1 MKKIVGVLILIS
13 FHSFLNGQE
22 EQKTSKL
29 SLDGD
34 FRFRIEQDW
43 DSKKSD
49 GTYREDRTRLRYRLR
64 FGLTYKYQDWVS
76 FGARIRTGDPKKQQD
91 PQLTLGSGNKEFGG
105 LPIAL
110 EKAYAEFYYNWL
122 TAWIGKNKYPFEK
135 QNELFWSDNVFP
147 DGIAIKTKFNFEASF
162 LQSLSINAG
171 HFIVATNGTSLS
183 EDSFFQGLQAVGSFL
198 NNKITFYPSIY
209 YFNKMP
215 DIPDGNETYTVDY
228 SILNLGAKIQILD
241 SPKIV
246 TGIDYYSNLK
256 NLNENNN
263 IPQDFKNQKNGI
275 VASASLGK
283 LNDKG
288 DWKFQITYASLEK
301 YAAVDF
307 LAQND
312 WARWD
317 YSSQGS
323 PDGRLTNFKG
333 FEFMAG
339 YMLGKKM
346 NLKLRFFTVQ
356 QLISTGIGKENGN
369 RVRLDFNIAL

>member
-1 MKKIVGVLILIS
+1 MKKIVAVLLLLFIY
-13 FHSFLNGQE
+13 SFLIAQE
-22 EQKTSKL
+22 DQNTSKL
-29 SLDGD
+29 SFNGD

-43 DSKKSD
+43 HSKKSD

-64 FGLTYKYQDWVS
+64 FGISYSYKNWVS

-110 EKAYAEFYYNWL
+110 EKAYAEFYHNWL
-122 TAWIGKNKYPFEK
+122 TAWIGKNTYPFEK

-147 DGIAIKTKFNFEASF
+147 EGVAIKAKFNIETSL
-162 LQSLSINAG
+162 LQSISINAG
-171 HFIVATNGTSLS
+171 HFIVITNGTSFRK
-183 EDSFFQGLQAVGSFL
+183 DSYFQGLQAVGSFL
-198 NNKITFYPSIY
+198 NNKIIFYPSIY

-215 DIPDGNETYTVDY
+215 DIPDGNETYAINY
-228 SILNLGAKIQILD
+228 SILNLGTKAQILD
-241 SPKIV
+241 KPKIV
-246 TGIDYYSNLK
+246 TGIDYYFNLSDLEK
-256 NLNENNN
+256 NSS
-263 IPQDFKNQKNGI
+263 IPQDFTNQKEGVI
-275 VASASLGK
+275 ASSSLGN
-283 LNDKG
+283 LNKKG
-288 DWKFQITYASLEK
+288 DWKVLVTYTYLEK

-312 WARWD
+312 WTRWD

-339 YMLGKKM
+339 YMLGEKM
-346 NLKLRFFTVQ
+346 NLKLRFFVVN
-356 QLISTGIGKENGN
+356 QLVPFGITKESGN

>member
-1 MKKIVGVLILIS
+1 MKRIVGVVFLIFIQ
-13 FHSFLNGQE
+13 SFLNAQE
-22 EQKTSKL
+22 DQKASKL
-29 SLDGD
+29 SFNGD

-64 FGLTYKYQDWVS
+64 FGFTYDYQDWVS

-105 LPIAL
+105 LQVAL
-110 EKAYAEFYYNWL
+110 EKAYAEFYHNWL
-122 TAWIGKNKYPFEK
+122 TAWIGKNTYPFEK

-147 DGIAIKTKFNFEASF
+147 EGVAIKTKFNFDNSV

-171 HFIVATNGTSLS
+171 HFINATNGTSFS
-183 EDSFFQGLQAVGSFL
+183 EDSYFQGLQAVGSFL
-198 NNKITFYPSIY
+198 NNKVVFYPSIY

-215 DIPDGNETYTVDY
+215 DIPDGNETYLIDY
-228 SILNLGAKIQILD
+228 SILNLGTKFQILD
-241 SPKIV
+241 KPKII
-246 TGIDYYSNLK
+246 TGIDYYTNLN
-256 NLNENNN
+256 NLNENNF
-263 IPQDFKNQKNGI
+263 IPQNFRDQKNGI

-288 DWKFQITYASLEK
+288 DWKVLVTYAYLEK

-307 LAQND
+307 FAQND
-312 WARWD
+312 WVRWD

-346 NLKLRFFTVQ
+346 NLKLRFFAVK
-356 QLISTGIGKENGN
+356 QLIPTEIAKETGN

>member
-1 MKKIVGVLILIS
+1 MKQIVGVVCLL
-13 FHSFLNGQE
+13 FLQLFLNAQE
-22 EQKTSKL
+22 NEKTSKL
-29 SLDGD
+29 SFNGD

-49 GTYREDRTRLRYRLR
+49 GTYREDRSRLRYRLR
-64 FGLTYKYQDWVS
+64 FGLTYNYQDWVS

-110 EKAYAEFYYNWL
+110 EKAYAEFYHNWL
-122 TAWIGKNKYPFEK
+122 TAWIGKNTYPFEK

-147 DGIAIKTKFNFEASF
+147 EGVALKTKFNFDDSV

-171 HFIVATNGTSLS
+171 HFISATNGTSFS
-183 EDSFFQGLQAVGSFL
+183 EDSYFQGLQAVGSFF
-198 NNKITFYPSIY
+198 NNKVIFYPSIY

-215 DIPDGNETYTVDY
+215 DIPDGNETYLIDY
-228 SILNLGAKIQILD
+228 SILSLGTKIKVLD
-241 SPKIV
+241 TSNIV
-246 TGIDYYSNLK
+246 IGIDYYYNLK
-256 NLNENNN
+256 DLSKNSS
-263 IPQDFKNQKNGI
+263 IPQNLSDQKEGI

-283 LNDKG
+283 LNNKG
-288 DWKFQITYASLEK
+288 DWKALITYTYLERF
-301 YAAVDF
+301 AAVDF
-307 LAQND
+307 FAQND
-312 WARWD
+312 WTRWD

-339 YMLGKKM
+339 YMLGEKT
-346 NLKLRFFTVQ
+346 NLKLRFFVVE
-356 QLISTGIGKENGN
+356 QLVPYGIAKETGN